1 MSGTVSST
9 GHGCTKQ
16 TSSLYSLKGKALNK
30 KRENL
35 HMKSTNVCV
44 CAYVLDD
51 GKIME
56 TKPDKDI
63 ILTE

>member
-1 MSGTVSST
+1 
-9 GHGCTKQ
+9 
-16 TSSLYSLKGKALNK
+16 
-30 KRENL
+30 
-35 HMKSTNVCV
+35 MKSTNVCV

>member
-1 MSGTVSST
+1 MFV
-9 GHGCTKQ
+9 CK
-16 TSSLYSLKGKALNK
+16 
-30 KRENL
+30 
-35 HMKSTNVCV
+35 CV

-56 TKPDKDI
+56 TKPDKDF